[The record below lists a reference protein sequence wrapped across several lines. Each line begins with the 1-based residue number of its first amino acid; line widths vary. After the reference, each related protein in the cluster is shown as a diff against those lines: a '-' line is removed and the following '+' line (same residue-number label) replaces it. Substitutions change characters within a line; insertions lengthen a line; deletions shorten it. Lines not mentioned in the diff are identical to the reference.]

1 MIEPAQPPGPPRSRS
16 RGTRP
21 RDPSRPFGGP
31 LPESVAWNALSYLLS
46 GLLGFALPAWL
57 LATWTGWDWLVP
69 VGLLTGMAAALT
81 AIWFRYGTERS

>member
-1 MIEPAQPPGPPRSRS
+1 MSQPAQPPDRPG
-16 RGTRP
+16 GGLRP

-69 VGLLTGMAAALT
+69 VGLLAGMAAALT